1 MIALALT
8 LKLLCT
14 SELGVTIHVNAQ
26 AIDTETYM
34 VQLQNKYM
42 EDMNVDQKKITFNEQ
57 GDMTKIE
64 TSYLWEALTIEKGP
78 EGWGGLYMYDL
89 GYYPLRCSIQN

>member
-1 MIALALT
+1 MIAITALT

-14 SELGVTIHVNAQ
+14 SQMGVTIHVNAQ
-26 AIDTETYM
+26 AIDTETYN
-34 VQLQNKYM
+34 VTLKNGYL
-42 EDMNVDQKKITFNEQ
+42 EDMQVDRKEITFNEQ

-78 EGWGGLYMYDL
+78 EGWGGIYMYDL
-89 GYYPLRCSIQN
+89 GYYPLTCLVK